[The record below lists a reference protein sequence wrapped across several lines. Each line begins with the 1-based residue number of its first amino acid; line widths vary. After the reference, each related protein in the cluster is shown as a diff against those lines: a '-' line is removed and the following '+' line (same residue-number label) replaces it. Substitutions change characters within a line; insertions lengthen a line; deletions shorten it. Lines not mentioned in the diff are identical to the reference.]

1 MREPNL
7 PTSSGVAL
15 FRLFFVVDLS
25 VQGQMK
31 RMIKTILVT
40 LLLALFGFG
49 LWFWSKTDPQKLDFA
64 DRMAFGTAEQHQ
76 AQMTNIAYGNDA
88 RQKLD
93 IYLPK
98 QNAKGSSAV
107 LIFFHGGSW
116 RDGEREGYGFL
127 GRAFASRGFVT
138 VIADYRKSPRVR
150 FPAFVEDTAAAI
162 AWVHA
167 NIPKYDGDAERIFI
181 MGHSAGAHIAM
192 MTALD
197 PQWLAAQNLTTDVIK
212 GVIGLAGP
220 YDFLPL
226 TSDSSKIAL
235 GQWPD
240 LTETQ
245 PITFARGDAP
255 PLLLL
260 TGDKDTVVKP
270 RNSKILSAK
279 IQALGGKQQLQIYP
293 DVDHADIIMAVARP
307 FRQKAPV
314 VADVVNFIN
323 AH

>member
-1 MREPNL
+1 
-7 PTSSGVAL
+7 
-15 FRLFFVVDLS
+15 
-25 VQGQMK
+25 
-31 RMIKTILVT
+31 MIKYIFIA
-40 LLLALFGFG
+40 LLLALVGSG

-64 DRMAFGTAEQHQ
+64 DRMAPGPAEYHK
-76 AQMTNIAYGNDA
+76 APLTNVAYGDDA

-98 QNAKGSSAV
+98 PNAVGGSAV

-127 GRAFASRGFVT
+127 GRAFAARGFVT
-138 VIADYRKSPRVR
+138 VIADYRKAPRVR

-162 AWVHA
+162 AWAHA
-167 NIPKYDGDAERIFI
+167 NIAKHNGDAERIFV

-197 PQWLAAQNLTTDVIK
+197 PQWLAAKNLTPDVIK

-226 TSDSSKIAL
+226 TTESSQIAL

-245 PITFARGDAP
+245 PITFARADAP

-279 IQALGGKQQLQIYP
+279 IQALGGQQQLQIYP

-323 AH
+323 AR

>member
-1 MREPNL
+1 
-7 PTSSGVAL
+7 
-15 FRLFFVVDLS
+15 
-25 VQGQMK
+25 
-31 RMIKTILVT
+31 MIKYIVLVIV
-40 LLLALFGFG
+40 LALVGSG
-49 LWFWSKTDPQKLDFA
+49 IWFWTKTDPQKLDFA
-64 DRMAFGTAEQHQ
+64 DRMALGPVEYRQ
-76 AQMTNIAYGNDA
+76 APLTSIAYGDDA

-98 QNAKGSSAV
+98 QNAVVASAV

-116 RDGEREGYGFL
+116 HDGEREGYGFL
-127 GRAFASRGFVT
+127 GRAFAARGFVT
-138 VIADYRKSPRVR
+138 VIADYRKAPSVR
-150 FPAFVEDTAAAI
+150 FPAFVQDTASAI

-167 NIPKYDGDAERIFI
+167 NIAKYDGDADRIFV

-197 PQWLAAQNLTTDVIK
+197 PQWLAANNLTPDVIK
-212 GVIGLAGP
+212 GLIGLAGP

-240 LTETQ
+240 LKETQ
-245 PITFARGDAP
+245 PITYARGDAP

-270 RNSKILSAK
+270 RNSKILSEK
-279 IQALGGKQQLQIYP
+279 IQALGGQQQLRIYP

-307 FRQKAPV
+307 FRQKAPIV
-314 VADVVNFIN
+314 TDVVNFIK
-323 AH
+323 AHSPR

>member
-1 MREPNL
+1 
-7 PTSSGVAL
+7 
-15 FRLFFVVDLS
+15 
-25 VQGQMK
+25 
-31 RMIKTILVT
+31 MIKYILIA
-40 LLLALFGFG
+40 LLLALAGSG
-49 LWFWSKTDPQKLDFA
+49 LWFWNKTDPQKLDFA
-64 DRMAFGTAEQHQ
+64 DRMAPGPAEYHQ
-76 AQMTNIAYGNDA
+76 APLTNIAYGDDA

-98 QNAKGSSAV
+98 QDAAGGSAV
-107 LIFFHGGSW
+107 LVFFHGGSW

-127 GRAFASRGFVT
+127 GRAFAARGFVT
-138 VIADYRKSPRVR
+138 VIADYRKAPRVR
-150 FPAFVEDTAAAI
+150 FPAFVQDTAAAI
-162 AWVHA
+162 SWVHT
-167 NIPKYDGDAERIFI
+167 NIAKHHGDADRIFV

-197 PQWLAAQNLTTDVIK
+197 PQWLAAQNLTPDVIK

-245 PITFARGDAP
+245 PITYARADAP

-279 IQALGGKQQLQIYP
+279 IQALGGQQQLQIYP
-293 DVDHADIIMAVARP
+293 EVDHADIIMAVARP

-314 VADVVNFIN
+314 VTDVVNFIK

>member
-1 MREPNL
+1 
-7 PTSSGVAL
+7 
-15 FRLFFVVDLS
+15 
-25 VQGQMK
+25 
-31 RMIKTILVT
+31 MIKYIIFVIV
-40 LLLALFGFG
+40 LALFGSG
-49 LWFWSKTDPQKLDFA
+49 IWFWSKTDPQKLDFA
-64 DRMAFGTAEQHQ
+64 DRMAPGPVEYRQ
-76 AQMTNIAYGNDA
+76 APLTSIAYGDDA

-93 IYLPK
+93 VYLPK
-98 QNAKGSSAV
+98 QNAVGASAV

-116 RDGEREGYGFL
+116 HDGEREGYGFL
-127 GRAFASRGFVT
+127 GRAFAARGFVT
-138 VIADYRKSPRVR
+138 VIADYRKAPSVR
-150 FPAFVEDTAAAI
+150 FPAFVQDTASAI

-167 NIPKYDGDAERIFI
+167 NISKYDGDADRIFI

-197 PQWLAAQNLTTDVIK
+197 PQWLAANNLTPNVIK

-245 PITFARGDAP
+245 PITYARGDAP

-270 RNSKILSAK
+270 RNSKILSEK
-279 IQALGGKQQLQIYP
+279 IQALGGQQQLRIYP

-307 FRQKAPV
+307 FRQKAPIV
-314 VADVVNFIN
+314 TDVVNFIKSHN
-323 AH
+323 PN

>member
-1 MREPNL
+1 MAG
-7 PTSSGVAL
+7 PTGSPFLIVGWRFHWHISS
-15 FRLFFVVDLS
+15 
-25 VQGQMK
+25 
-31 RMIKTILVT
+31 MIKYIVFVIV
-40 LLLALFGFG
+40 LALVGSG
-49 LWFWSKTDPQKLDFA
+49 IWFWSKTDPQKLDFA
-64 DRMAFGTAEQHQ
+64 DRVAPGPVEYRQ
-76 AQMTNIAYGNDA
+76 APLTSIAYGDDA

-98 QNAKGSSAV
+98 QNADGGSTV

-116 RDGEREGYGFL
+116 HDGEREGYGFL
-127 GRAFASRGFVT
+127 GRAFAARGFVT
-138 VIADYRKSPRVR
+138 VIADYRKAPSVR
-150 FPAFVEDTAAAI
+150 FPAFVQDTASAI

-167 NIPKYDGDAERIFI
+167 NISKYDGDADRIFI

-197 PQWLAAQNLTTDVIK
+197 PQWLAANNLTPNVIK

-235 GQWPD
+235 GQWPN

-245 PITFARGDAP
+245 PITYARGDAP

-270 RNSKILSAK
+270 RNSKILSEK
-279 IQALGGKQQLQIYP
+279 IQALGGQQQLRIYP

-307 FRQKAPV
+307 FRQKAPIV
-314 VADVVNFIN
+314 TDVVNFIKSHN
-323 AH
+323 PN

>member
-1 MREPNL
+1 
-7 PTSSGVAL
+7 
-15 FRLFFVVDLS
+15 
-25 VQGQMK
+25 
-31 RMIKTILVT
+31 MIKYIVFVLV
-40 LLLALFGFG
+40 LALVASGI
-49 LWFWSKTDPQKLDFA
+49 WFWSKTDPQKLDFA
-64 DRMAFGTAEQHQ
+64 DRMAPGPVEYRQ
-76 AQMTNIAYGNDA
+76 APLTSIAYGDDA

-93 IYLPK
+93 VYLPK
-98 QNAKGSSAV
+98 QNADGGSTV

-116 RDGEREGYGFL
+116 HDGEREGYGFL
-127 GRAFASRGFVT
+127 GRAFAARGFVT
-138 VIADYRKSPRVR
+138 VIADYRKAPSVR
-150 FPAFVEDTAAAI
+150 FPAFVQDTASAI

-167 NIPKYDGDAERIFI
+167 NISKYDGDADRIFI

-197 PQWLAAQNLTTDVIK
+197 KQWLAANKLTPNVIK

-245 PITFARGDAP
+245 PITYARGDAP

-270 RNSKILSAK
+270 RNSKILSEK
-279 IQALGGKQQLQIYP
+279 IQALGGQQQLRIYP

-307 FRQKAPV
+307 FRQKAPIV
-314 VADVVNFIN
+314 TDVVNFIKSHN
-323 AH
+323 PD

>member
-1 MREPNL
+1 VEYRQAPL
-7 PTSSGVAL
+7 TS
-15 FRLFFVVDLS
+15 
-25 VQGQMK
+25 
-31 RMIKTILVT
+31 
-40 LLLALFGFG
+40 
-49 LWFWSKTDPQKLDFA
+49 
-64 DRMAFGTAEQHQ
+64 
-76 AQMTNIAYGNDA
+76 IAYGDGV

-93 IYLPK
+93 IYLPN
-98 QNAKGSSAV
+98 QNADGGSAV

-127 GRAFASRGFVT
+127 GRAFAARGFVT
-138 VIADYRKSPRVR
+138 VIADYRKAPSVR
-150 FPAFVEDTAAAI
+150 FPAFVQDTASAI

-167 NIPKYDGDAERIFI
+167 NIVKYDGDADRIFV

-197 PQWLAAQNLTTDVIK
+197 PQWLAANNLAPDVIK

-226 TSDSSKIAL
+226 TTDSSKFAL

-240 LTETQ
+240 LKETQ
-245 PITFARGDAP
+245 PITYARGDAP

-270 RNSKILSAK
+270 RNSKILSEA
-279 IQALGGKQQLQIYP
+279 IQALGGQQQLRIYP

-314 VADVVNFIN
+314 VSDVVNFIK
-323 AH
+323 AHSPG

>member
-1 MREPNL
+1 
-7 PTSSGVAL
+7 
-15 FRLFFVVDLS
+15 
-25 VQGQMK
+25 
-31 RMIKTILVT
+31 MIKTILIA
-40 LLLALFGFG
+40 LLLALVGSG
-49 LWFWSKTDPQKLDFA
+49 LWFWSKTDLQKLDFA
-64 DRMAFGTAEQHQ
+64 DRMAHGPGDYSQ
-76 AQMTNIAYGNDA
+76 APLTSIAYGDDA
-88 RQKLD
+88 RQQLD
-93 IYLPK
+93 IYLPEK
-98 QNAKGSSAV
+98 NAAGGSAV

-138 VIADYRKSPRVR
+138 VIADYRKSPAVR

-162 AWVHA
+162 AWVYA
-167 NIPKYDGDAERIFI
+167 NIATHDGDAERIFI

-197 PQWLAAQNLTTDVIK
+197 PQWLAAENLTPGVIK

-226 TSDSSKIAL
+226 TSESSKIAL
-235 GQWPD
+235 GHWPD
-240 LTETQ
+240 LIETQ
-245 PITFARGDAP
+245 PITYARGDAP

-279 IQALGGKQQLQIYP
+279 IQALGGQQQLQIYP

-307 FRQKAPV
+307 FRQKAPILQ
-314 VADVVNFIN
+314 DVTEFVRVQLKQVPRQ
-323 AH
+323 

>member
-1 MREPNL
+1 
-7 PTSSGVAL
+7 
-15 FRLFFVVDLS
+15 
-25 VQGQMK
+25 
-31 RMIKTILVT
+31 MIKYIVFVLI
-40 LLLALFGFG
+40 LALVGSG
-49 LWFWSKTDPQKLDFA
+49 IWFWSKTDPQKLDFA
-64 DRMAFGTAEQHQ
+64 DRMAPGPVEYRQ
-76 AQMTNIAYGNDA
+76 APLTSIAYGDDA

-98 QNAKGSSAV
+98 QNAAGASAV

-116 RDGEREGYGFL
+116 HDGEREGYGFL
-127 GRAFASRGFVT
+127 GRAFAARGFVT
-138 VIADYRKSPRVR
+138 VIADYRKAPSVR
-150 FPAFVEDTAAAI
+150 FPAFVQDTASAI

-167 NIPKYDGDAERIFI
+167 NIAKHDGDADRIFV

-197 PQWLAAQNLTTDVIK
+197 PQWLAANNLAPNVIK
-212 GVIGLAGP
+212 GIIGLAGP

-226 TSDSSKIAL
+226 TTDSSKIAL

-245 PITFARGDAP
+245 PITFARADAP

-260 TGDKDTVVKP
+260 TGNKDTVVKP
-270 RNSKILSAK
+270 RNSKILSET
-279 IQALGGKQQLQIYP
+279 IQALGGQQQLRIYP

-314 VADVVNFIN
+314 VSDVVNFIK
-323 AH
+323 AQSPG

>member
-1 MREPNL
+1 
-7 PTSSGVAL
+7 
-15 FRLFFVVDLS
+15 
-25 VQGQMK
+25 
-31 RMIKTILVT
+31 MIKYIFIA
-40 LLLALFGFG
+40 LLLALVGSG

-64 DRMAFGTAEQHQ
+64 DRMAFGPAEHHQ
-76 AQMTNIAYGNDA
+76 APMTNIAYGDDA

-98 QNAKGSSAV
+98 PNANGGSAALV
-107 LIFFHGGSW
+107 FFHGGSW

-127 GRAFASRGFVT
+127 GRAFAARGFVT
-138 VIADYRKSPRVR
+138 VIADYRKAPRVR

-162 AWVHA
+162 AWVHT
-167 NIPKYDGDAERIFI
+167 NIAKHDGDADRIFV

-226 TSDSSKIAL
+226 TSDSAQIAL

-245 PITFARGDAP
+245 PITYARADAP

-279 IQALGGKQQLQIYP
+279 IQALGGQQQLRIYP
-293 DVDHADIIMAVARP
+293 EVDHADIIMAVARP

-314 VADVVNFIN
+314 VADVVSFIN
-323 AH
+323 AR

>member
-1 MREPNL
+1 
-7 PTSSGVAL
+7 
-15 FRLFFVVDLS
+15 
-25 VQGQMK
+25 
-31 RMIKTILVT
+31 MIKYIVFVLI
-40 LLLALFGFG
+40 LALVGSG
-49 LWFWSKTDPQKLDFA
+49 IWFWSKTDPQKLDFA
-64 DRMAFGTAEQHQ
+64 DRIAPGPVEYRQ
-76 AQMTNIAYGNDA
+76 APLTSIAYGDDA

-98 QNAKGSSAV
+98 QNAAGASAV

-116 RDGEREGYGFL
+116 HDGEREGYGFL
-127 GRAFASRGFVT
+127 GRAFAARGFVT
-138 VIADYRKSPRVR
+138 VIADYRKAPSVR
-150 FPAFVEDTAAAI
+150 FPAFVQDTASAI

-167 NIPKYDGDAERIFI
+167 NIAKHDGDADRIFV

-197 PQWLAAQNLTTDVIK
+197 PQWLAANNLAPNVIK
-212 GVIGLAGP
+212 GIIGLAGP

-226 TSDSSKIAL
+226 TTDSSKIAL

-245 PITFARGDAP
+245 PITFARADAP

-260 TGDKDTVVKP
+260 TGNKDTVVKP
-270 RNSKILSAK
+270 RNSKILSET
-279 IQALGGKQQLQIYP
+279 IQALGGQQQLRIYP

-314 VADVVNFIN
+314 VSDVVNFIK
-323 AH
+323 AQSPG